1 MSWGRIDHPTDIFE
15 EGQEI
20 EVKVLGFNKEEERI
34 SLGYKQLLP
43 DPWQQFLD
51 KHYVGEIVTGT
62 VTKLVDFGAF
72 VEIEKGVEG
81 LIHISQLSYRHVKT
95 ADEVVSVGEEVTVK
109 IININEEQKRVG
121 LSIKELEEKPV
132 PRTGQKAKVHE
143 SKAEEE
149 QATGGVTIREMVGD
163 LDLGSE
169 E

>member
-1 MSWGRIDHPTDIFE
+1 M
-15 EGQEI
+15 
-20 EVKVLGFNKEEERI
+20 
-34 SLGYKQLLP
+34 P

-121 LSIKELEEKPV
+121 LSIKELEENTE
-132 PRTGQKAKVHE
+132 PRTGL
-143 SKAEEE
+143 KAEVQDRKAQKE
-149 QATGGVTIREMVGD
+149 QATVSDTF
-163 LDLGSE
+163 SE
-169 E
+169 